1 MHRATV
7 HSLVLW
13 WTRWVIWSTLLIQS
27 EDGWSKDWSLRVC
40 VPLDYSTTVCRDA
53 LGRGMWGDGTR
64 DGGRTDVRATDAWR
78 KEGTKRQETLSVSWK
93 HGRARMCVR
102 KVAFYRTNGAAV
114 GRDKLLHKATSA
126 QRTAAVRGTVQ
137 LSHAW

>member
-1 MHRATV
+1 MTV
-7 HSLVLW
+7 VMQGRSSVVRTPVAPRG
-13 WTRWVIWSTLLIQS
+13 WTVSVESVAACCTCSGL
-27 EDGWSKDWSLRVC
+27 
-40 VPLDYSTTVCRDA
+40 CRDA